1 MPAGLQVW
9 DADGFEM
16 LNLTERFPQVVE
28 TIDLSMVV
36 TPSSKSYPNIN
47 PTDLGFI
54 LYQGGG
60 RARVVS
66 KSGNTISWSFVNDR
80 TYRAFSGTPRI
91 LVISG

>member
-16 LNLTERFPQVVE
+16 LNLTDRFPQVIE
-28 TIDLSMVV
+28 TIDLSLVG
-36 TPSSKSYPNIN
+36 TPGSKSYPDIN
-47 PTDLGFI
+47 PAELGFI

-60 RARVVS
+60 RARIVS
-66 KSGNTISWSFVNDR
+66 KSGTTLSWSFVNDR
-80 TYRAFSGTPRI
+80 PYRAFSGSPRI